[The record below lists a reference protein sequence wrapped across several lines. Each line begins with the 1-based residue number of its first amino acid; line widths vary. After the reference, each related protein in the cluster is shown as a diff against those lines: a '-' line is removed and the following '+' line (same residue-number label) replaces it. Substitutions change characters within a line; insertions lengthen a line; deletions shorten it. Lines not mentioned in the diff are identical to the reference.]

1 MKIAMLEIVHRAD
14 DEEARLLARF
24 KANSAA
30 RTKKLRDALEL
41 HAKLF
46 PKAMAA
52 LLPFVKPNVY
62 SPLGAWSMFTRTEE
76 HGWMVLMLHEAPG
89 ALAVIE
95 SCLED
100 GSAPL
105 LLLQEDYKA
114 FRKECLK
121 RVGKRIPGVLAAA
134 SLKGT
139 QPEHVVLESVRA
151 FLKCTLDNSF
161 KKKEDA

>member
-1 MKIAMLEIVHRAD
+1 MKIAMLEIVHRAE
-14 DEEARLLARF
+14 DEEARILALD
-24 KANSAA
+24 KSDSDA
-30 RTKKLRDALEL
+30 RIKKLRDALEL

-52 LLPFVKPNVY
+52 LLPFDRPNASSQLEV
-62 SPLGAWSMFTRTEE
+62 WSLFTRTEE

-114 FRKECLK
+114 FRKEYLK
-121 RVGKRIPGVLAAA
+121 RVGKRIPGVLPAS

-139 QPEHVVLESVRA
+139 QPEHIVLEAVRA

-161 KKKEDA
+161 KKKG